1 MFLRQKSLS
10 RFNVDLMIYQA
21 GILNLAVKAFIL
33 NAGCKDFDYKIYP
46 IYLIPAALTITF
58 ATSAGLDSIT
68 T

>member
-1 MFLRQKSLS
+1 
-10 RFNVDLMIYQA
+10 MIYQA

-33 NAGCKDFDYKIYP
+33 NAGCKHFDHKIHP
-46 IYLIPAALTITF
+46 IYLIPAALMITF